1 MRQRSTSVLAC
12 GASYLSVSP
21 KTLRRFIADQQL
33 VAYRVGRQWRVPIV
47 DLDQVAK
54 GTDRYW

>member
-1 MRQRSTSVLAC
+1 M
-12 GASYLSVSP
+12 GAAYLSVSP
-21 KTLRRFIADQQL
+21 RTLRRFIAHQQL
-33 VAYRVGRQWRVPIV
+33 AAYRVGRQWRVRII

>member
-1 MRQRSTSVLAC
+1 MAC